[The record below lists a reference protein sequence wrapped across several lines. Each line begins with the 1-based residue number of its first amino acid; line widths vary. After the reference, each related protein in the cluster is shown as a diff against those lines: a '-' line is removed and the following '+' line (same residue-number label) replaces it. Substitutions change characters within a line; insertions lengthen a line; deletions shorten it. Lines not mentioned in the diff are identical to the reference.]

1 MEPTEAYIAIEGVIG
16 VGKTT
21 LARLLQQAVG
31 ARLVLEVFEENPFLS
46 DFYTDR
52 SRYAFQTQIFFLLSR
67 YHQQR
72 QLRRI
77 PRPLI
82 SDYMFDKDRLF
93 AEVNL
98 AGDELQTYYSVQEAL
113 AENIARPDLVVF
125 LQAST
130 DTLMDRI
137 IARDRTYERNM
148 EPAYID
154 RLRVAYDA
162 FFSAYTAAPVLTI
175 DTNNLDFVKND
186 DDREAVFARIRGAL
200 GEGPSQP
207 ALPGLEHVE
216 APVVQVAS
224 PAASGEPPQ
233 PGRLVDFQRF
243 HRDLDRDKGFSTDP
257 GFNFMLLQEEVGEL
271 ARAFRQHRLANETGQ
286 PDAALSAVREE
297 LADVLAYVLK
307 LANYAGVDLESAYLE
322 KMRRNQER
330 TWHAPADSE
339 GNPA

>member
-21 LARLLQQAVG
+21 LARLLQQAIG

-98 AGDELQTYYSVQEAL
+98 SGDELQTYYSVQEAL
-113 AENIARPDLVVF
+113 AENIVRPDLVVF

-162 FFSAYTAAPVLTI
+162 FFSTYTAAPVLTI

-224 PAASGEPPQ
+224 SVASVELPQ

-243 HRDLDRDKGFSTDP
+243 HRDLDRGKGFSTDP

-271 ARAFRQHRLANETGQ
+271 ARAFRQHLLAKETGQ

-330 TWHAPADSE
+330 SWHAPADSE